1 MRCRYAVLAIVVG
14 ACDST
19 KPLPPAVFVTPAS
32 LTLEDAQTAKLTA
45 TLRNPKS
52 RVVTWSSLN
61 RAVATVDVNGNVTA
75 VANGTTSIVVRM
87 VDDTTVNAVVPVTVT
102 GPAVATV
109 NVTPSNTVVHVG
121 FARQI
126 FVQLRAGDGRV
137 LRGRAVTWTTPD
149 ATIAD
154 VTTSGVV
161 RGRAPGGPIALVAAS
176 EGRSGTVQ
184 VRVAYAAESCP
195 FITALAFGQR
205 AEGRLALGD
214 CEFALDNS
222 YVDVYEITLSAA
234 ATIQVD
240 MTSTDVDSYIGL
252 FDGGGIFIAEDD
264 NSGGGQDARL
274 VRQLAAGKYRIWA
287 NTITGAATG
296 AYALVVTQR

>member
-1 MRCRYAVLAIVVG
+1 
-14 ACDST
+14 
-19 KPLPPAVFVTPAS
+19 
-32 LTLEDAQTAKLTA
+32 
-45 TLRNPKS
+45 
-52 RVVTWSSLN
+52 
-61 RAVATVDVNGNVTA
+61 
-75 VANGTTSIVVRM
+75 
-87 VDDTTVNAVVPVTVT
+87 
-102 GPAVATV
+102 
-109 NVTPSNTVVHVG
+109 
-121 FARQI
+121 
-126 FVQLRAGDGRV
+126 
-137 LRGRAVTWTTPD
+137 
-149 ATIAD
+149 
-154 VTTSGVV
+154 
-161 RGRAPGGPIALVAAS
+161 
-176 EGRSGTVQ
+176 VQ

-240 MTSTDVDSYIGL
+240 MTSTDVDSYVGL
-252 FDGGGIFIAEDD
+252 FDGGGIFLAEDD

>member
-109 NVTPSNTVVHVG
+109 NLTPSNTVVHVG

-126 FVQLRAGDGRV
+126 FVQLRAADGRIV
-137 LRGRAVTWTTPD
+137 RGRTVTWTTPD
-149 ATIAD
+149 AAVAD
-154 VTTSGVV
+154 VSTSGVV
-161 RGRAPGGPIALVAAS
+161 RGRAPGGPIILVAAS
-176 EGRSGTVQ
+176 EGRSGTVK
-184 VRVAYAAESCP
+184 VRVDYAAESCP

-240 MTSTDVDSYIGL
+240 MTSTDVDSYVGL
-252 FDGGGIFIAEDD
+252 FDGGGIFLAEDD

>member
-1 MRCRYAVLAIVVG
+1 
-14 ACDST
+14 
-19 KPLPPAVFVTPAS
+19 
-32 LTLEDAQTAKLTA
+32 LTA

-109 NVTPSNTVVHVG
+109 NLTPSNTVVHVG

-126 FVQLRAGDGRV
+126 FVQLRAADGRIV
-137 LRGRAVTWTTPD
+137 RGRTVTWTTPD
-149 ATIAD
+149 AAVAD
-154 VTTSGVV
+154 VSTSGVV
-161 RGRAPGGPIALVAAS
+161 RGRAPGGPITLVAAS

-240 MTSTDVDSYIGL
+240 MTSTDVDSYVGL
-252 FDGGGIFIAEDD
+252 FDGGGIFLAEDD